1 MDLFESDEY
10 TNHINDLLKEWHV
23 PGLSIALVQ
32 DDKIVS
38 KGYGYASL
46 DQKKPCTG
54 DTIYDFASCGKSLTA
69 ASVALMVADDENYPQ
84 VKWDSKMSKL
94 MPEDFVMSEESYTR
108 DVTVEDVL
116 SHRTGLA
123 A

>member
-1 MDLFESDEY
+1 ME
-10 TNHINDLLKEWHV
+10 EWHV

-32 DDKIVS
+32 DDRIVS

-46 DQKKPCTG
+46 ETKTECTG

-69 ASVALMVADDENYPQ
+69 ASVALMVADEEKYPQ
-84 VKWDSKMSKL
+84 VKWNSKMCGL
-94 MPEDFVMSEESYTR
+94 LPEDFVMSEENYTR
-108 DVTVEDVL
+108 DITVEDVL